1 MKHKRLQFLL
11 ALLITAA
18 TGAWAQEPATPTYS
32 VSVFDGKLNPT
43 TWTGKAGEATGFG
56 TMPLRGVAEGQN
68 VTLKYQGRLKVKSV
82 TAKLEEP
89 VTLATPLTVEAL
101 TDGTITV
108 SSPKTG
114 MQYSLNGTAK
124 TSDGIAS
131 ITVKAGDK
139 VAFYGNGTS
148 ITSYYRTTIGGSGD
162 GFQCK
167 VYGNIMSLVDEENFA
182 TATEL
187 TAEST
192 FFMLFD
198 RNTTLADASSLLLP
212 ATTLTSACYGSMFY
226 NCTALTA
233 APKLPATTL
242 TSACYD
248 SMFYNCTALT
258 AAPELPAT
266 KLADDCYY
274 MMFNDCT
281 GLTALPADLLQATKL
296 FGGCYSFMF
305 NGCSGLTAIPD
316 NFLPATTM
324 AEECYSSM
332 FSGCKGLTAI
342 PAKLLPATTMANEC
356 YYGMFDGCTG
366 LTAIPDN
373 FLPATT
379 MASECYKSMFED
391 CTGLTALPATLLPA
405 TTLAESCYKCMFED
419 CTGLTALP
427 DNLLP
432 ASTLAKSCY
441 HRMFYGC
448 SGLTA
453 LTAIPADLLPATT
466 MAESCYYQMFYG
478 CTGLTAAPLL
488 PATSLATGCYQQM
501 FRDCKKLASVTCLA
515 TSNVTVPNLRDW
527 LKDAGTPADS
537 PKLYVDPSMTKTDWS
552 NGVFALTEAPSN

>member
-1 MKHKRLQFLL
+1 MKRTRLLL
-11 ALLITAA
+11 LLVLLTAA
-18 TGAWAQEPATPTYS
+18 AGAWAQEPATPTYN
-32 VSVFDGKLNPT
+32 VSVFDGKLNPN
-43 TWTGKAGEATGFG
+43 TWTGKAGEANGFG

-108 SSPKTG
+108 TKPKDG
-114 MQYSLNGTAK
+114 MQYSLNGAAK

-139 VAFYGNGTS
+139 VAFYGHGTS
-148 ITSYYRTTIGGSGD
+148 ITSYNHTQIGGSGD

-167 VYGNIMSLVDEENFA
+167 VYGNIMSLVDEEYFA

-187 TAEST
+187 TAENT
-192 FFMLFD
+192 FFMLFYG
-198 RNTTLADASSLLLP
+198 NTALADASSLLLP
-212 ATTLTSACYGSMFY
+212 ATTLTRACYCSMFDG
-226 NCTALTA
+226 CTALTA
-233 APKLPATTL
+233 APKLPATIL

-258 AAPELPAT
+258 AVPELPAT
-266 KLADDCYY
+266 ELADYCYY
-274 MMFNDCT
+274 MMFND
-281 GLTALPADLLQATKL
+281 
-296 FGGCYSFMF
+296 
-305 NGCSGLTAIPD
+305 
-316 NFLPATTM
+316 
-324 AEECYSSM
+324 
-332 FSGCKGLTAI
+332 
-342 PAKLLPATTMANEC
+342 
-356 YYGMFDGCTG
+356 CTG

-379 MASECYKSMFED
+379 MASECYSFMFED

-405 TTLAESCYKCMFED
+405 TTLAEYCYKCMFED

-432 ASTLAKSCY
+432 ASTLA
-441 HRMFYGC
+441 
-448 SGLTA
+448 
-453 LTAIPADLLPATT
+453 D
-466 MAESCYYQMFYG
+466 SCYYRMFYG
-478 CTGLTAAPLL
+478 CTGLTALTATLLPASTLAERCYYSMFYGCTQLTAAPRL

-501 FRDCKKLASVTCLA
+501 FSDCKKLASVTCLA
-515 TSNVTVPNLRDW
+515 TSNVVKDNISNW
-527 LKDAGTPADS
+527 LKDAGTEATD

-552 NGVFALTEAPSN
+552 NGIFTVTEAPSN

>member
-1 MKHKRLQFLL
+1 MKRTRLLL
-11 ALLITAA
+11 LLVLLTAAA
-18 TGAWAQEPATPTYS
+18 TGAWAQEPATPTYN

-43 TWTGKAGEATGFG
+43 TWTGKAGEANGFG

-108 SSPKTG
+108 TEPKDG
-114 MQYSLNGTAK
+114 MQYSLNGAAK

-139 VAFYGNGTS
+139 VAFYGHGTS
-148 ITSYYRTTIGGSGD
+148 IASYFRTTIGGSGD
-162 GFQCK
+162 GFLCK

-187 TAEST
+187 TAEIT

-198 RNTTLADASSLLLP
+198 GNTALADASSLLLP
-212 ATTLTSACYGSMFY
+212 ATTLTRSCYGSMFY

-233 APKLPATTL
+233 APKLPATIL
-242 TSACYD
+242 ASACYD

-266 KLADDCYY
+266 ELADYCYY
-274 MMFNDCT
+274 MMFIDCT

-324 AEECYSSM
+324 A
-332 FSGCKGLTAI
+332 
-342 PAKLLPATTMANEC
+342 
-356 YYGMFDGCTG
+356 
-366 LTAIPDN
+366 
-373 FLPATT
+373 
-379 MASECYKSMFED
+379 SECYKSMFEG

-405 TTLAESCYKCMFED
+405 TTLAENCYKCMFED

-432 ASTLAKSCY
+432 ASTLA
-441 HRMFYGC
+441 
-448 SGLTA
+448 
-453 LTAIPADLLPATT
+453 
-466 MAESCYYQMFYG
+466 ESCYRRMFFG

-501 FRDCKKLASVTCLA
+501 FSDCKKLASVTCLA
-515 TSNVTVPNLRDW
+515 TSNVVKDNILNW
-527 LKDAGTPADS
+527 LKDAGTEATD

-552 NGVFALTEAPSN
+552 NGIFTVTEAPSN

>member
-1 MKHKRLQFLL
+1 MREITRFLS
-11 ALLITAA
+11 LLVLLTAA
-18 TGAWAQEPATPTYS
+18 MGAWAQEPATPTYN

-43 TWTGKAGEATGFG
+43 TWTGKAGEANGFG

-108 SSPKTG
+108 TKPKEG
-114 MQYSLNGTAK
+114 MQYSLNGAAK

-139 VAFYGNGTS
+139 VAFYGHGTS
-148 ITSYYRTTIGGSGD
+148 IASYFRTQIGGSGD
-162 GFQCK
+162 GFLCK
-167 VYGNIMSLVDEENFA
+167 AYGNIMSLVDEENFA

-187 TAEST
+187 TAENA
-192 FFMLFD
+192 FFMLFYH
-198 RNTTLADASSLLLP
+198 NTALADASSLLLP
-212 ATTLTSACYGSMFY
+212 ATTLTRACYGSMFDG
-226 NCTALTA
+226 CTALTA

-242 TSACYD
+242 ASACYD
-248 SMFYNCTALT
+248 SMFDNCTALT

-266 KLADDCYY
+266 KLADYCYY

-305 NGCSGLTAIPD
+305 SGCSGLTAIPD

-324 AEECYSSM
+324 ASECYSSM
-332 FSGCKGLTAI
+332 FSSCTGLTAI
-342 PAKLLPATTMANEC
+342 PADLLPATTMANEC
-356 YYGMFDGCTG
+356 YYGMFDGCSG

-379 MASECYKSMFED
+379 MASECYKSMFEG
-391 CTGLTALPATLLPA
+391 CTALTALPATLLPA
-405 TTLAESCYKCMFED
+405 STLAESCYY
-419 CTGLTALP
+419 
-427 DNLLP
+427 
-432 ASTLAKSCY
+432 S
-441 HRMFYGC
+441 
-448 SGLTA
+448 
-453 LTAIPADLLPATT
+453 
-466 MAESCYYQMFYG
+466 MFYG

-501 FRDCKKLASVTCLA
+501 FSDCTKLASVTCLA
-515 TSNVTVPNLRDW
+515 TSNVVKDNILNW
-527 LKDAGTPADS
+527 LTDAGTPADS

-552 NGVFALTEAPSN
+552 NGIFTVTEAPSN

>member
-324 AEECYSSM
+324 A
-332 FSGCKGLTAI
+332 
-342 PAKLLPATTMANEC
+342 
-356 YYGMFDGCTG
+356 
-366 LTAIPDN
+366 
-373 FLPATT
+373 
-379 MASECYKSMFED
+379 SECYKSMFED

-478 CTGLTAAPLL
+478 CTGLTALPATLLPATTLAESCYYSMFYGCTQLTAAPLL

>member
-1 MKHKRLQFLL
+1 MKRKQLL
-11 ALLITAA
+11 LLFALLMTAA
-18 TGAWAQEPATPTYS
+18 TGAWAQEPATPTYN

-43 TWTGKAGEATGFG
+43 TWTGKAGEANGFG

-68 VTLKYQGRLKVKSV
+68 VTLTYNGRLKVKSV

-108 SSPKTG
+108 TKPKDG
-114 MQYSLNGTAK
+114 MQYSLNGAEK

-139 VAFYGNGTS
+139 VAFYGHGTS
-148 ITSYYRTTIGGSGD
+148 IASYFRTTIGGSGD
-162 GFQCK
+162 GFLCK
-167 VYGNIMSLVDEENFA
+167 VYGNIMSLVDEEYFA
-182 TATEL
+182 TAYEL
-187 TAEST
+187 TAENT

-198 RNTTLADASSLLLP
+198 GNTALADASSLLLP
-212 ATTLTSACYGSMFY
+212 ATTLTSSCYGSMFY

-233 APKLPATTL
+233 APKLPATIL
-242 TSACYD
+242 ASACYD
-248 SMFYNCTALT
+248 SMFDNCTALT

-266 KLADDCYY
+266 ELADYCYY

-305 NGCSGLTAIPD
+305 SGCS
-316 NFLPATTM
+316 
-324 AEECYSSM
+324 
-332 FSGCKGLTAI
+332 GLTAI

-379 MASECYKSMFED
+379 MASECYKSMFEG

-405 TTLAESCYKCMFED
+405 TTLAENCYKCMFED

-432 ASTLAKSCY
+432 VSTLA
-441 HRMFYGC
+441 
-448 SGLTA
+448 
-453 LTAIPADLLPATT
+453 D
-466 MAESCYYQMFYG
+466 SCYYRMFYG
-478 CTGLTAAPLL
+478 CTGLTAAPRL

-501 FRDCKKLASVTCLA
+501 FSDCIKLESVTCLA
-515 TSNVTVPNLRDW
+515 TSNVVKDNILNW
-527 LKDAGTPADS
+527 LTGAGTEATD

-552 NGVFALTEAPSN
+552 NGIFTVTEAPSN

>member
-1 MKHKRLQFLL
+1 MREITRFLS
-11 ALLITAA
+11 LLVLLTAAA
-18 TGAWAQEPATPTYS
+18 TGAWAQEPATPTYN

-43 TWTGKAGEATGFG
+43 TWTGKAGEANGFG

-108 SSPKTG
+108 TKPKDG
-114 MQYSLNGTAK
+114 MQYSLNGAAK

-139 VAFYGNGTS
+139 VAFYGHGTS
-148 ITSYYRTTIGGSGD
+148 IASYFRTTIGGSGD

-167 VYGNIMSLVDEENFA
+167 VYGNIMSLVDEKNFA

-187 TAEST
+187 TAENT

-198 RNTTLADASSLLLP
+198 GNTALADASSLLLP

-242 TSACYD
+242 ASACYD

-266 KLADDCYY
+266 KLADYCYY

-324 AEECYSSM
+324 A
-332 FSGCKGLTAI
+332 
-342 PAKLLPATTMANEC
+342 
-356 YYGMFDGCTG
+356 
-366 LTAIPDN
+366 
-373 FLPATT
+373 
-379 MASECYKSMFED
+379 SECYKSMFEG
-391 CTGLTALPATLLPA
+391 CTELTALPATLLSA
-405 TTLAESCYKCMFED
+405 TTLAENCYKCMFED

-432 ASTLAKSCY
+432 ASTLAESCY
-441 HRMFYGC
+441 RRMFYGC
-448 SGLTA
+448 TGLTA
-453 LTAIPADLLPATT
+453 LPATLLPATT
-466 MAESCYYQMFYG
+466 MAESCYYQMFSG
-478 CTGLTAAPLL
+478 CTQLTAAPLL

-501 FRDCKKLASVTCLA
+501 FSDCKKLASVTCLA
-515 TSNVTVPNLRDW
+515 TSNVVKDNILNW
-527 LKDAGTPADS
+527 LKDAGTEATD

-552 NGVFALTEAPSN
+552 NGIFTVTEAPSN

>member
-1 MKHKRLQFLL
+1 MKRTRLLL
-11 ALLITAA
+11 LLVLLTAA
-18 TGAWAQEPATPTYS
+18 AAGAWAQEPATPTYN

-43 TWTGKAGEATGFG
+43 TWTGKAGEANGFG

-108 SSPKTG
+108 TEPKNG
-114 MQYSLNGTAK
+114 MQYSLNGAAK

-139 VAFYGNGTS
+139 VAFYGHGTS
-148 ITSYYRTTIGGSGD
+148 IASYFRTTIGGSGD

-187 TAEST
+187 TAEIT

-212 ATTLTSACYGSMFY
+212 ATTLTRACYG
-226 NCTALTA
+226 
-233 APKLPATTL
+233 
-242 TSACYD
+242 

-324 AEECYSSM
+324 AEEC
-332 FSGCKGLTAI
+332 
-342 PAKLLPATTMANEC
+342 
-356 YYGMFDGCTG
+356 
-366 LTAIPDN
+366 
-373 FLPATT
+373 
-379 MASECYKSMFED
+379 
-391 CTGLTALPATLLPA
+391 
-405 TTLAESCYKCMFED
+405 
-419 CTGLTALP
+419 
-427 DNLLP
+427 
-432 ASTLAKSCY
+432 
-441 HRMFYGC
+441 
-448 SGLTA
+448 
-453 LTAIPADLLPATT
+453 
-466 MAESCYYQMFYG
+466 
-478 CTGLTAAPLL
+478 
-488 PATSLATGCYQQM
+488 
-501 FRDCKKLASVTCLA
+501 
-515 TSNVTVPNLRDW
+515 
-527 LKDAGTPADS
+527 
-537 PKLYVDPSMTKTDWS
+537 
-552 NGVFALTEAPSN
+552 